1 MPELGQLAGII
12 GGRVEGNA
20 SLRVEG
26 LRTLAD
32 AGPGDLTFVTSPKYA
47 AEAASSRAGALLVDE
62 KASVPGKSL
71 LRHPDPYFALSKLIP
86 LFYPEPEDEPEDRPV
101 SARAVIDPSA
111 RVWPGAFIGPRV
123 LLAAGVT
130 VRPGAVL
137 VRDIAVGEGTV
148 IHPNA
153 TVYPRVRVGRRCVI
167 HGGAVLGADGFGF
180 AFHEGKYFKIPQ
192 VGGVVLEDDVEVGAN
207 TCVDAGTLAPT
218 VLGEGTKLD
227 DLVMIAHNVQV
238 GRHSVLV
245 GQVGIAG
252 STTIGD
258 HAVFGGQSGAVGHI
272 RIGKGVKVTA
282 KTGVSRDV
290 PDGAMVSGFPSRD
303 HRQWLKE
310 QAALARLP
318 KIIDRIRKGAEDAED

>member
-1 MPELGQLAGII
+1 MFELGRLAEAV
-12 GGRVEGNA
+12 GGRVEGDA
-20 SLRVEG
+20 SIWVEG
-26 LRTLAD
+26 LKTLAD
-32 AGPGDLTFVTSPKYA
+32 AGPRDLTFVTSPRYA
-47 AEAASSRAGALLVDE
+47 GEASASRAGILLVDE
-62 KASVPGKSL
+62 KTAVPGKTL
-71 LRHPDPYFALSKLIP
+71 LRHADPYFALSRLIP
-86 LFYPEPEDEPEDRPV
+86 LFYPEPQDEPEDRLI
-101 SARAVIDPSA
+101 SARAVLHPTA

-123 LLAAGVT
+123 TLAAGVK
-130 VRPGAVL
+130 VHPGAVL
-137 VRDIAVGEGTV
+137 LRDIAVDEGTV
-148 IHPNA
+148 LHPNA
-153 TVYPRVRVGRRCVI
+153 TVYPRVRIGKRCVI

-180 AFHEGKYFKIPQ
+180 AFHEGRYFKIPQ

-218 VLGEGTKLD
+218 VIGEGTKLD
-227 DLVMIAHNVQV
+227 DLVMIAHNVRV
-238 GRHSVLV
+238 GKHSVLV

-258 HAVFGGQSGAVGHI
+258 HAVFAGQAGAVGHI

-282 KTGVSRDV
+282 KTGVSKDV

-318 KIIDRIRKGAEDAED
+318 GIIDRIRKGAKDAED